1 MVKITEG
8 TFKIG
13 DLDLYTR
20 TWLPDDGAIKAKLI
34 LVHGFSDHCGLYDA
48 FGSALAAAAIG
59 VFGFDQRGWGRS
71 VRKPSDKGLT
81 GGTAQV
87 VSDIAAFVD
96 SHLPSSSSSSSSS
109 EPPVFVLGHSM
120 GGGEVLALAG
130 DPGHRATASRVR
142 GWVLEA
148 PFLGWA
154 PGAEPS
160 ALKIRAGRLAARV
173 LPRRQM
179 VHRFAPED
187 LTRDPATVEVLRADE
202 LCHDTG
208 TLEGLAALLDRTDAL
223 VRNAVRIDP
232 SVVRGLWLG
241 HGTADKATGYAF
253 SSAWFGAQTALADK
267 TFRTYDGWYHQ
278 LHAEP
283 ERDVYF
289 GHVIE
294 WVLARVDEVPAV
306 AAAAA
311 AATVGTQ
318 AQAAAEGEAQGEGAA
333 EAPGTEAEAKAAA
346 DDKPESKL

>member
-8 TFKIG
+8 TFRIG

-48 FGSALAAAAIG
+48 FGSALAGAAIG

-96 SHLPSSSSSSSSS
+96 SHLPHSSSSA
-109 EPPVFVLGHSM
+109 PPVFVLGHSM

-130 DPGHRATASRVR
+130 DPDHRATASRVR

-160 ALKIRAGRLAARV
+160 ALKIRAGRLAARL

-187 LTRDPATVEVLRADE
+187 LTRDPATIEALRADE

-223 VRNAVRIDP
+223 IRNAIRIDP
-232 SVVRGLWLG
+232 SVVGALWLG

-253 SSAWFGAQTALADK
+253 SSAWFDAQTGLADK

-278 LHAEP
+278 LHTEP
-283 ERDVYF
+283 GRDEYF

-294 WVLARVDEVPAV
+294 WVLARVDEAPAP

-311 AATVGTQ
+311 AVE
-318 AQAAAEGEAQGEGAA
+318 AQEAPAAEV
-333 EAPGTEAEAKAAA
+333 EAKAAA